1 MSKRPALSKL
11 KNTVTHA
18 MAKNLTPKYSDHN
31 IIAKPNKSAEIDLHY
46 RFYFTK
52 VLKPLC
58 IVSEK
63 VIFIT
68 LVVMFSNAIFG
79 ILFDLKAVSLPVL

>member
-1 MSKRPALSKL
+1 M
-11 KNTVTHA
+11 V
-18 MAKNLTPKYSDHN
+18 KNLTPKYSDQN

-52 VLKPLC
+52 VLKPLSC

-68 LVVMFSNAIFG
+68 LVVMFSMQFSASC
-79 ILFDLKAVSLPVL
+79 LT